1 MLLLPGMGPGLWPVG
16 GGIPT
21 DRGMPSATV
30 RGYGVANG
38 VLKVLFLTA
47 IANLRCDFVNWQH
60 AKRCRAR

>member
-47 IANLRCDFVNWQH
+47 ITNLRCDFVNWQH
-60 AKRCRAR
+60 AKRCRAH